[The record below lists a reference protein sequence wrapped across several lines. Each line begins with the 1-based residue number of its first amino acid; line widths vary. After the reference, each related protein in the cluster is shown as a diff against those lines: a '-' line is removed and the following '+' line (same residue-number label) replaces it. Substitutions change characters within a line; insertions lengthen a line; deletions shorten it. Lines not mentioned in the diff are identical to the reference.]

1 VRILFR
7 RTKAGGSSG
16 VIYFLLLFFFER
28 VGVFGA
34 GVFGATGVFNST
46 WLRKRMKFAL
56 LKFRRRR
63 AVALG
68 VFTGGDRRTGRGG
81 VSNAVAT
88 LFELGVR
95 RGRGRLGALGVCF
108 GMG

>member
-1 VRILFR
+1 LGDGLSCL
-7 RTKAGGSSG
+7 GGV

-28 VGVFGA
+28 FGVFGSGVFGA
-34 GVFGATGVFNST
+34 FGVFNKT
-46 WLRKRMKFAL
+46 WLRKRMKSEL

-68 VFTGGDRRTGRGG
+68 RFSGGVRRTGRGG
-81 VSNAVAT
+81 VSNAASM
-88 LFELGVR
+88 LGVLR
-95 RGRGRLGALGVCF
+95 LCGRLGAFGVLF